1 MKQDKNYN
9 QIIKNIID
17 TDLLM
22 FKPMD
27 VRSLLQLDTKTTY
40 DLFNDNDDFPSIKIS
55 GNNYIFKTKLIDWVK
70 KEYLS

>member
-22 FKPMD
+22 FRPMD

-70 KEYLS
+70 REYLS

>member
-1 MKQDKNYN
+1 LKQDKNYN

-70 KEYLS
+70 REYLS

>member
-70 KEYLS
+70 REYLS

>member
-40 DLFNDNDDFPSIKIS
+40 DLFNDNNDFPSIKIS

-70 KEYLS
+70 REYLS